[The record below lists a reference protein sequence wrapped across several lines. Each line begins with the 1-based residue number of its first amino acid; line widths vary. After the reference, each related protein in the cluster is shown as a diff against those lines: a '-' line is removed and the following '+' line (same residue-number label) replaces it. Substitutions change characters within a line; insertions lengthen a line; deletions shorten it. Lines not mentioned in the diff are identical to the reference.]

1 MIYLYL
7 LKTVMMYDDEYDY
20 EYEKEPTTT
29 DQLYDMITDLETT
42 LIERDEK
49 FQEIMDE
56 LRQQK
61 KLLNQMYWI
70 LLIL

>member
-1 MIYLYL
+1 
-7 LKTVMMYDDEYDY
+7 MYDDEYDY